1 MVSTEQISFLQ
12 NKIKEIGSAI
22 FYNES
27 EAVLKLP
34 STIVSTLMVDDFG
47 YVWFFVHKP
56 KQHLREFEQDFPV
69 RMDFFKKGTN
79 CFLQVEGRGCVVTDP
94 EEVNTLLSLTEELQQ
109 VNQMDMVLVKV
120 KIQKAEYYETK
131 TAHNNSWWQTAVN
144 TVSTWFRNT
153 NQYKPNSTYFPAS

>member
-1 MVSTEQISFLQ
+1 MVSTEQISFLKD
-12 NKIKEIGSAI
+12 KISEIGSAI

-56 KQHLREFEQDFPV
+56 KQNLREFEQDFPV
-69 RMDFFKKGTN
+69 RLDFFKKGMN
-79 CFLQVEGRGCVVTDP
+79 CFLQVDGRGCVVTDP
-94 EEVNTLLSLTEELQQ
+94 EEMNTLLEVTDDLCK
-109 VNQMDMVLVKV
+109 VNQKDMVLVKV
-120 KIQKAEYYETK
+120 KMQRAEYNENK
-131 TAHNNSWWQTAVN
+131 TAHSNSWWQTAVN
-144 TVSTWFRNT
+144 TVSTWFRNN